1 MIKIKVNKIYD
12 LDDYKVILEL
22 NSEVIDN
29 ADYSIIVFNE
39 KDKFNIFKNTDFLSD
54 YTDFVESV

>member
-1 MIKIKVNKIYD
+1 VIKIKVNKIYD